1 MSCGPGSQPVGVG
14 GGGGG
19 DAAAVEVALA
29 AARSTSSGEK
39 AGAGR
44 PPGAVSVRAL
54 GTREE
59 PARAVA
65 RASSSLLGGPAGEVS
80 TAGGDAMRGLLLLLR
95 MSSVPSVFASESRDG
110 AGRAAGLRPP
120 STWGDERPSSGTDAG
135 RQLRAAKGSPV
146 AGEDAEAAGAGE
158 SAGAGAGAGASAVRA
173 AGAEAGAEAG
183 AGLTEDVGAVEGLGK
198 VEGLAEGLG
207 VDTGGEGVDV
217 AEGLGLGAGEGLAAD
232 LGVGAELLRK
242 DGPGLF
248 GRLRSKLRPL
258 PNDPPPHSSLSDASP
273 HSSLSEPSSSPP
285 RPEPKPP
292 ITRGMLVTGPP
303 NRSAAR
309 EVWGENR
316 RTCTMRLGGEPG
328 CDVVCLLAHPLA
340 RETTPLWLPFR
351 FPHSYPVLSTPPPPF

>member
-1 MSCGPGSQPVGVG
+1 
-14 GGGGG
+14 
-19 DAAAVEVALA
+19 
-29 AARSTSSGEK
+29 
-39 AGAGR
+39 
-44 PPGAVSVRAL
+44 
-54 GTREE
+54 
-59 PARAVA
+59 
-65 RASSSLLGGPAGEVS
+65 
-80 TAGGDAMRGLLLLLR
+80 MRGLLLLLR

-110 AGRAAGLRPP
+110 AGRAAGLSWPP

-135 RQLRAAKGSPV
+135 RQLRAAKGSPA

-248 GRLRSKLRPL
+248 GRLRSKLRPP
-258 PNDPPPHSSLSDASP
+258 PNDRPPAGARPVDSP
-273 HSSLSEPSSSPP
+273 EPSRGEDGCEGCEPSSLSEPSSSPP

-292 ITRGMLVTGPP
+292 MTSGM
-303 NRSAAR
+303 RSLGEYACHERVLALARRVQSEAGAGSSAAAR
-309 EVWGENR
+309 EPND
-316 RTCTMRLGGEPG
+316 G
-328 CDVVCLLAHPLA
+328 CVPRSRVVEWRACA
-340 RETTPLWLPFR
+340 RVHAECAQ
-351 FPHSYPVLSTPPPPF
+351 

>member
-1 MSCGPGSQPVGVG
+1 
-14 GGGGG
+14 
-19 DAAAVEVALA
+19 
-29 AARSTSSGEK
+29 
-39 AGAGR
+39 
-44 PPGAVSVRAL
+44 
-54 GTREE
+54 
-59 PARAVA
+59 
-65 RASSSLLGGPAGEVS
+65 
-80 TAGGDAMRGLLLLLR
+80 MRGLLLLLR

-110 AGRAAGLRPP
+110 AGRAAGLSWPP

-232 LGVGAELLRK
+232 LGAVLRK

-248 GRLRSKLRPL
+248 GRLRSKLRPP
-258 PNDPPPHSSLSDASP
+258 PNDRPPAGARPVDSP
-273 HSSLSEPSSSPP
+273 EPSRGEEVCEPSSLSELSSSPP

-292 ITRGMLVTGPP
+292 ITRGMRG
-303 NRSAAR
+303 A
-309 EVWGENR
+309 
-316 RTCTMRLGGEPG
+316 
-328 CDVVCLLAHPLA
+328 
-340 RETTPLWLPFR
+340 
-351 FPHSYPVLSTPPPPF
+351 

>member
-1 MSCGPGSQPVGVG
+1 
-14 GGGGG
+14 
-19 DAAAVEVALA
+19 
-29 AARSTSSGEK
+29 
-39 AGAGR
+39 
-44 PPGAVSVRAL
+44 
-54 GTREE
+54 
-59 PARAVA
+59 
-65 RASSSLLGGPAGEVS
+65 
-80 TAGGDAMRGLLLLLR
+80 MRGLLLLLR

-110 AGRAAGLRPP
+110 AGRAAGLSWPP

-135 RQLRAAKGSPV
+135 RQLRAAKGSPA

-232 LGVGAELLRK
+232 LGAVLRK

-248 GRLRSKLRPL
+248 GRLRSKLRPP
-258 PNDPPPHSSLSDASP
+258 PNDRPPAGARPVDSP
-273 HSSLSEPSSSPP
+273 EPSRGEDGCEGCEPSSLSEGSSPP

-292 ITRGMLVTGPP
+292 MTRGMMLALGEYACHKRVLVGS
-303 NRSAAR
+303 RVISSAVSSAAAR
-309 EVWGENR
+309 ESMVLITTVKLTDETATAWGEIKKTR
-316 RTCTMRLGGEPG
+316 RPTDGAACFQ
-328 CDVVCLLAHPLA
+328 
-340 RETTPLWLPFR
+340 FR
-351 FPHSYPVLSTPPPPF
+351 SWG